1 MFDKIL
7 IEVTAKPAIYAV
19 RDRPVIND
27 ATVEDAMKSGLD
39 EVAKVISSG
48 CDAPGVILN
57 RCSEAFLDGFKGAD
71 LIINKGQGNYET
83 FSSEQR
89 PLFYLLKAKCP
100 MIARGLGVKQGDRI
114 IEYPLCGN

>member
-1 MFDKIL
+1 VFDKIL